1 MIFKITDI
9 KTADAFRMG
18 ECGKIRLFGR
28 IDQYIAFLVDDPD
41 LGRQISI
48 QSF

>member
-28 IDQYIAFLVDDPD
+28 IDQYIAFLDRKSTR
-41 LGRQISI
+41 LNS
-48 QSF
+48 SHA